1 MLTPKLDFTDF
12 SLGAQASRDAAS
24 NLNIDD
30 GYSPRT
36 AFTKDPLSVRL
47 LCQTRHMAKDEAA
60 TPAHVADPQAP
71 QVVDP
76 REQMVLDEAQR
87 GIDQQKKDLEGLR
100 SRAGATI
107 GYATV
112 VISVIGGIVLR
123 DSAKMSHPTWA
134 GIVLFALTAALSV
147 FVLAPRTLTFGL
159 DPKAMDQRIDAGASI
174 SDLMR
179 ATSDGLVDSHAAN
192 QSVLEWM
199 HRAYLASVIAL
210 LVEAAVLIFDL
221 ARR

>member
-1 MLTPKLDFTDF
+1 MTGEDEPDQPAPT
-12 SLGAQASRDAAS
+12 
-24 NLNIDD
+24 NI
-30 GYSPRT
+30 
-36 AFTKDPLSVRL
+36 
-47 LCQTRHMAKDEAA
+47 
-60 TPAHVADPQAP
+60 
-71 QVVDP
+71 DP

-123 DSAKMSHPTWA
+123 DSASLSNWTWA
-134 GIVLFALTAALSV
+134 GIVFFAVAAVLSA
-147 FVLAPRTLTFGL
+147 FVLLPRTLTFGL
-159 DPKAMDQRIDAGASI
+159 DPKEMDQRIEEGATI

-179 ATSDGLVDSHAAN
+179 ATSDGLIDSQADN
-192 QSVLEWM
+192 ETVLEWM
-199 HRAYLASVIAL
+199 HRAYFGSVLAL
-210 LVEAAVLIFDL
+210 LVEAAALIIDL